1 MICFLTLLLAIPG
14 KAQAPPDSD
23 PAPLVTISL
32 PTSVTSDTVQIRY
45 FLIGPFGGRSDYV
58 KSGVGLRSYQIRAYP
73 EQKAAQSVK
82 IVIYAP
88 ACEFQTLDLAFSGN
102 KDRQEDFV
110 CRPLRSIKLAGQ
122 FPQELVE
129 NENTELLV
137 TYIAYWMNRFF
148 GIMDGF
154 VPQFT
159 VARTQP
165 NTDGS
170 FAVDIPDFTSDP
182 SASSSDDEQTG
193 RVSLSIP
200 STADRVGL
208 SRAHAFSVSP
218 PPVRGF

>member
-1 MICFLTLLLAIPG
+1 M
-14 KAQAPPDSD
+14 
-23 PAPLVTISL
+23 
-32 PTSVTSDTVQIRY
+32 
-45 FLIGPFGGRSDYV
+45 
-58 KSGVGLRSYQIRAYP
+58 GLRSYQIRAYP

-102 KDRQEDFV
+102 KDLQEDFV

-137 TYIAYWMNRFF
+137 TYTAYWVNRFF

-154 VPQFT
+154 VPRFT

-170 FAVDIPDFTSDP
+170 FVVDIPDFTSDP
-182 SASSSDDEQTG
+182 SASSSDDEET
-193 RVSLSIP
+193 
-200 STADRVGL
+200 VGL
-208 SRAHAFSVSP
+208 SLRDSQTLNPGGHGLEPELAEFRSRFHLLRIVSVYPERMHFIPVSP
-218 PPVRGF
+218 RRGVVFSSPPATSPAATPR